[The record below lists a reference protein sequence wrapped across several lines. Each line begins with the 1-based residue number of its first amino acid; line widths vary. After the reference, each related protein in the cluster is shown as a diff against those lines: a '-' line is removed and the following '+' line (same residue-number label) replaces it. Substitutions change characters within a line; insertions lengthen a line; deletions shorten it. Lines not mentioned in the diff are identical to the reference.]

1 MKQAQDFSLPDIHG
15 KNHSLSDYK
24 GKWVILY
31 FYPQDQTPGCTA
43 EACSFRDANEALLAR
58 DAVVL
63 GVSKDSVES
72 HADFIKNYQ
81 LPFTLLSDP
90 DKKVIKAYDAW
101 GTKMFGV
108 EGTLRKTFIINP
120 DRMIAK
126 EYPRVTPAEHATQ
139 ILNDLAHLQKA

>member
-1 MKQAQDFSLPDIHG
+1 MHG
-15 KNHSLSDYK
+15 KEHSLSDYK

-58 DAVVL
+58 DAVVI
-63 GVSKDSVES
+63 GISKDSLES
-72 HADFIKNYQ
+72 HADFIKNYK

-101 GTKMFGV
+101 GTKAFGV

-120 DRMIAK
+120 GGMIAK

-139 ILNDLAHLQKA
+139 ILNDLAHLQKT

>member
-1 MKQAQDFSLPDIHG
+1 MKQAEDFSLPDQHG
-15 KNHSLSDYK
+15 KNRSLSEFK
-24 GKWVILY
+24 GKWVVLY

-63 GVSKDSVES
+63 GVSKDSVKS
-72 HADFIKNYQ
+72 HADFIKSYN
-81 LPFTLLSDP
+81 LPFTLLADP
-90 DKKVIKAYDAW
+90 DKKVIKMYEAW

-108 EGTLRKTFIINP
+108 EGTLRKTYIINP
-120 DRMIAK
+120 KGMIAK

-139 ILNDLAHLQKA
+139 ILNDLTTLQAA